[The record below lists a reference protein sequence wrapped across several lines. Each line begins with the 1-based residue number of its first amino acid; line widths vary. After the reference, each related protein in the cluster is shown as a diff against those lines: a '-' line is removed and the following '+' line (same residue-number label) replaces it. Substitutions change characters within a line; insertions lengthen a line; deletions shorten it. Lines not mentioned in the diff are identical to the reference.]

1 MPRARDRTGS
11 SERSE
16 NVLKCSVCGRRRR
29 HAKRLQHAPLTFR
42 ICDGCLRAAQEL
54 LRKVADRRDELGLG
68 RVPTDTTAAVS
79 ESLQAFTDQ
88 EGAASGIRF
97 HHGVD
102 VVECP
107 LPICLLMFHIAREA
121 LMNAIKHAHPSDVW
135 TDIAVGFRGD
145 VLLTVRDNGMGFDVA
160 TPQPGRCGI
169 QMMQERAKVA
179 EGTLSIRSSQDDG
192 TTLTA
197 RFPIRIR

>member
-1 MPRARDRTGS
+1 
-11 SERSE
+11 
-16 NVLKCSVCGRRRR
+16 
-29 HAKRLQHAPLTFR
+29 
-42 ICDGCLRAAQEL
+42 
-54 LRKVADRRDELGLG
+54 
-68 RVPTDTTAAVS
+68 
-79 ESLQAFTDQ
+79 
-88 EGAASGIRF
+88 
-97 HHGVD
+97 

-107 LPICLLMFHIAREA
+107 APICFLMFHIAREA

-145 VLLTVRDNGMGFDVA
+145 VLLTVRDNGMGFDVT
-160 TPQPGRCGI
+160 TPQPGRYGL

>member
-1 MPRARDRTGS
+1 M
-11 SERSE
+11 
-16 NVLKCSVCGRRRR
+16 N
-29 HAKRLQHAPLTFR
+29 HAPPEFR
-42 ICDGCLRAAQEL
+42 ICEACLRAAQEL

-68 RVPTDTTAAVS
+68 RGPMDTTAAVS
-79 ESLQAFTDQ
+79 ESLQAFTDK

-102 VVECP
+102 VIECP
-107 LPICLLMFHIAREA
+107 APICFLMFHIACEA